1 MDRFE
6 AMSMLLTAIDK
17 GSLSAAAREMRVPVP
32 TLSRK
37 VAELESL
44 LGTRLLIR
52 TTRTLMLTDAGVA
65 YVAAARRILED
76 VEEAE
81 REAAGE
87 FQTPRGTLVITAPHL
102 FGRMFVLPIV
112 ADFLA
117 LFPEIDVRL
126 MLDDRYLNLV
136 DEHIDMAVR
145 LGNLPDSDLIA
156 TRIGTMRM
164 ITCATPAF
172 LNGQGIPRTIED
184 LQKIPCLLNKN
195 QTALSGWRLRDPKTG
210 GVVVVPLAPRLA
222 SSNEAIAEAALLG
235 IGLANLPYYQAYD
248 ALADGRL
255 QPVLEEFEAEAG
267 PIHLVHAA
275 QGKLPLKMRRFLDFA
290 VPRIRAQVTR
300 FGPAPSA
307 APVTAQG
314 NYAA

>member
-6 AMSMLLTAIDK
+6 AMSMLLSAIDN
-17 GSLSAAAREMRVPVP
+17 GSLSAAARDMRVPVP

-37 VAELESL
+37 VAELEAL
-44 LGTRLLIR
+44 LGTKLLTR
-52 TTRTLMLTDAGVA
+52 TTRTLTLTDAGVA
-65 YVAAARRILED
+65 YVASARRILED

-87 FQTPRGTLVITAPHL
+87 FQTPRGTLVLTAPHL

-117 LFPEIDVRL
+117 LFPEINVRL
-126 MLDDRYLNLV
+126 KLDDHFLNLV
-136 DEHIDMAVR
+136 DDHIDMAVR

-172 LNGQGIPRTIED
+172 LSAQGIPRTIED
-184 LQKIPCLLNKN
+184 LQHIPCLLNKN

-210 GVVVVPLAPRLA
+210 GVLVVPLAPRLA

-248 ALADGRL
+248 AIADGRL
-255 QPVLEEFEAEAG
+255 VPVMEEFEAEPG
-267 PIHLVHAA
+267 PIHLVHAGR
-275 QGKLPLKMRRFLDFA
+275 GKLPLKMRRFLDFA
-290 VPRIRAQVTR
+290 APRIRAQVAR
-300 FGPAPSA
+300 FGAPPSDTPPV
-307 APVTAQG
+307 AP
-314 NYAA
+314 

>member
-6 AMSMLLTAIDK
+6 AMSMLLTAVDK

-37 VAELESL
+37 VAELETL
-44 LGTRLLIR
+44 LGTKLLIR
-52 TTRTLMLTDAGVA
+52 TTRNLTLTDAGIS
-65 YVAAARRILED
+65 YVAAARRILEE

-81 REAAGE
+81 RDAAGE
-87 FQTPRGTLVITAPHL
+87 FQTPRGTLVITAPNL
-102 FGRMFVLPIV
+102 FGRLFVLPIV

-117 LFPEIDVRL
+117 LFPDINVRL
-126 MLDDRYLNLV
+126 LLDDRYLNFV

-164 ITCATPAF
+164 VVCGTPKF
-172 LNGQGIPRTIED
+172 LGAQGIPRAIAD
-184 LQKIPCLLNKN
+184 LQKMPCLLNKN
-195 QTALSGWRLRDPKTG
+195 QMAISGWRLRDPKTG
-210 GVVVVPLAPRLA
+210 GVLEVPLAPRLA
-222 SSNEAIAEAALLG
+222 TSNEATADAAIRG

-255 QPVLEEFEAEAG
+255 KAVLEEYEAESG
-267 PIHLVHAA
+267 PIHLVHASRG
-275 QGKLPLKMRRFLDFA
+275 QLPLKMRRFLDFA
-290 VPRIRAQVTR
+290 GPRLRQELAK
-300 FGPAPSA
+300 FGDGA
-307 APVTAQG
+307 TG
-314 NYAA
+314 